1 MRHLLAIEG
10 STGSASLA
18 VVRGDATLLC
28 ELTFVAQR
36 TMARRLVPL
45 LDTMLRSVDLA
56 PDAIDAVA
64 VGLGP
69 GSFTSLRV
77 ALATVK
83 GIALGAP
90 EPLPMLGVGSLEVL
104 AAGAP
109 LGVRRPVCAVIAA
122 PKRSV
127 YAAVYARVNEELTNC
142 LFGPALLETNE
153 LADRLAAI
161 GQEVVVVGPTSPA
174 DRELLAAA
182 GASFLP
188 AVHDV
193 PRAAVLAHLALS
205 RMKAGEQHDPA
216 TLTPLYIHPSEPE
229 VKLGQT
235 FARSGGPDDAGTA

>member
-1 MRHLLAIEG
+1 MRHLLAIEA
-10 STGSASLA
+10 STGSASMA
-18 VVRGDATLLC
+18 VIRGDATLLA
-28 ELTFVAQR
+28 EFTFAAQR

-45 LDTMLRSVDLA
+45 LDTLLRSVDLA
-56 PDAIDAVA
+56 PDAIDALA

-77 ALATVK
+77 ALATIK
-83 GIALGAP
+83 GIALGAEQAP
-90 EPLPMLGVGSLEVL
+90 PVLGVGSLEVL

-127 YAAVYARVNEELTNC
+127 YAAVYARVNEDLTNC
-142 LFGPALLETNE
+142 LFGPALLETSE

-161 GQEVVVVGPTSPA
+161 GQDVVVVGPTSAA
-174 DRELLAAA
+174 DRELLTAA

-193 PRAAVLAHLALS
+193 PRAAVLAHLALG
-205 RMKAGEQHDPA
+205 RLNAGERHDA
-216 TLTPLYIHPSEPE
+216 GTLTPLYIHPSEPE

-235 FARSGGPDDAGTA
+235 FARAGGPDDAGTA